1 MNNLACSRILILS
14 GIIVYM
20 KEIRY
25 AFFGTGALAESV
37 LASLVNA
44 GHVPTLVV
52 TKPDSMQG
60 RHMQLTAPHIKTWAI
75 MKGIEVFQPESLK
88 GLPNDSPLHTK
99 KFDLFIVASYGKI
112 IPEAILNLPS
122 HGVLNVHPSLLPKY
136 RGPSPIE
143 SCLLSGDLTSGVTIM
158 KLDEAMDHGPL
169 LAQTAFT
176 ISPFANAGT
185 LEVSCGQLGGE
196 LLVLLLPH
204 YLEGNLTLKEQNHN
218 EATVCKKITKELG
231 LIQLDSDIDEVRR
244 KARAL
249 TPWPSLYFFIEH
261 AHKTIRVKVN
271 EVDLVTEKDSRVA
284 RDYILSV
291 TPEGKKEMDWESF
304 KRGYMNS

>member
-1 MNNLACSRILILS
+1 MTSLS
-14 GIIVYM
+14 
-20 KEIRY
+20 Y

-44 GHVPTLVV
+44 GYVPSLVI
-52 TKPDSMQG
+52 TKPDSLQG
-60 RHMQLTAPHIKTWAI
+60 RHMQLTSPHIKTWAL
-75 MKGIEVFQPESLK
+75 MKGIDVFQPETLK
-88 GLPNDSPLHTK
+88 DLAGDSPLYTK
-99 KFDLFIVASYGKI
+99 KFDVFIVASYGKI
-112 IPEAILNLPS
+112 IPEAILNLPL

-143 SCLLSGDLTSGVTIM
+143 SCLLSGDMTSGVTIM

-169 LAQTAFT
+169 LAQSAFT

-196 LLVLLLPH
+196 LLVSVLPH
-204 YLEGNLTLKEQNHN
+204 YLDGRLIPQEQNHE

-231 LIQLDSDIDEVRR
+231 LIHFDDDIDIVRR
-244 KARAL
+244 KFRAL
-249 TPWPSLYFFIEH
+249 TPWPGLYFFIDHGER
-261 AHKTIRVKVN
+261 TLRVKVN
-271 EVDLVTEKDSRVA
+271 EVDLVTEKESRRA
-284 RDYILSV
+284 RDYIISV

-304 KRGYMNS
+304 GRGYMDR